1 MCFIHVDL
9 FNIIRFVL
17 PQLPTGDTAKT
28 FSTQLFTIS
37 SRQIQKAS
45 IIWITTNA
53 GSQPDALVHNAK
65 VSKKEKTYPRISAGF
80 YFQPHVLVQKSLVPL
95 TKMTPWVKGKVTN
108 FQNLYYI
115 L

>member
-1 MCFIHVDL
+1 MSLGMCFIHVDL

-45 IIWITTNA
+45 II
-53 GSQPDALVHNAK
+53 
-65 VSKKEKTYPRISAGF
+65 
-80 YFQPHVLVQKSLVPL
+80 
-95 TKMTPWVKGKVTN
+95 
-108 FQNLYYI
+108 
-115 L
+115 